1 LYYSI
6 SGTDESAVS
15 WPKDL
20 CSMYPQKNL
29 IPLGKFLAED
39 AQVFQN
45 IYIMNFIQGV
55 NTKKGLPF

>member
-1 LYYSI
+1 
-6 SGTDESAVS
+6 
-15 WPKDL
+15 
-20 CSMYPQKNL
+20 MYPQKNL